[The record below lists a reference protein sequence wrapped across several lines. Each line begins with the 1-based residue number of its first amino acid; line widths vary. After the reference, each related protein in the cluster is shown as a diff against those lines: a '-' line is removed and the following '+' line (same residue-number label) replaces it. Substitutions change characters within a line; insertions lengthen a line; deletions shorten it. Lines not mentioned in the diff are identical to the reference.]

1 MFSLGVGAAVRWA
14 FKTLNSS
21 SKEIFVGFVLS
32 HSMRTIENALGE
44 MEVLHTPDP
53 YVVTLARTAHGYQV
67 TVHWGLISTIAYAN

>member
-32 HSMRTIENALGE
+32 HSMRTIENALRE

-53 YVVTLARTAHGYQV
+53 YVVTLAEKERHTDIRLPCIGA
-67 TVHWGLISTIAYAN
+67 